1 MKSIN
6 HNTTTSIVNFS
17 LRKEVFF
24 IVIGSIIG
32 ATIMVIPPSTLSAL
46 QGNSD
51 TFWLAAAS
59 VVGSTIQTVGIIIHL
74 LVAIAIGTVV
84 GLILYLTKL
93 LDISRLRNGIIFGLL
108 AGIIVE
114 VIFTIP
120 VYQFLLIP
128 NIISMNLTADV
139 MSAQITVEQILTTL
153 IIHLIWG
160 AVLGYTASILT
171 TKFGANY
178 RCQECDIEFSR
189 LDVYLIHM
197 QNIHD
202 SNSFTT
208 NIVILGGGYAGVGVL
223 NHLQNKFDHN
233 PQIHISMISETNFFL
248 HTPMLPEMATG
259 IIEPRHIA
267 TPLRNF
273 CKRAR
278 FYQAS
283 VSDISLNDRM
293 ITTKTND
300 GKINTINFDYLVV
313 AMGSETKF
321 WSQNVKK
328 HALTIKT
335 LSDALFIR
343 NHIISNLEKA
353 DQESDKEVQKH
364 LTTFVVVGGG
374 FSGVEMV
381 GELNHFVREVVKK
394 YYRNIDYNLIKVV
407 LISANDGILPE
418 IGNLGIYA
426 KKTLEKAGV
435 KIYTKTKLTDAD
447 ENSATLSDGTIISCK
462 TLIWAGGNAMNST
475 ISNLDTEHHKN
486 GRLIVDDYL
495 RLPKNKNVF
504 ALGDCAMIIDSRNN
518 TPYPPT
524 AQHAIREAKTVSD
537 NIIGMIEKS
546 DSLSKFIYDTKGTM
560 AKLGGRDGVAI
571 LLGHEFRGLIAWFL
585 WKHYYLSTL
594 PTMEKKIRVGLDWSI
609 GQFFPQDVTHL
620 SGIN

>member
-1 MKSIN
+1 MAP
-6 HNTTTSIVNFS
+6 HNTKSIVNFS

-32 ATIMVIPPSTLSAL
+32 AAIMVIPPSVLDIL

-59 VVGSTIQTVGIIIHL
+59 VVGSTIQTVGVLIHV
-74 LVAIAIGTVV
+74 LVAIAIGIVV
-84 GLILYLTKL
+84 GLALYLTKL

-114 VIFTIP
+114 VVFTIP

-128 NIISMNLTADV
+128 NIISMNLTTDV
-139 MSAQITVEQILTTL
+139 ISAQITVEQILITFV
-153 IIHLIWG
+153 IHLIWG
-160 AVLGYTASILT
+160 VVLGYIASILT

-178 RCQECDIEFSR
+178 RCQKCDIEFSR

-233 PQIHISMISETNFFL
+233 PKVHISMVSESNFFL

-278 FYQAS
+278 FYQAA
-283 VSDISLNDRM
+283 VHNISLDDKI
-293 ITTKTND
+293 ITIKTND
-300 GKINTINFDYLVV
+300 GKTNTINYDYLVV

-321 WSQNVKK
+321 WSQSVKK

-343 NHIISNLEKA
+343 NHLINNLEKA
-353 DQESDKEVQKH
+353 DQEHDKEIQKH

-394 YYRNIDYNLIKVV
+394 YYRNINYNYIKVV
-407 LISANDGILPE
+407 LVSAVDGILPE

-426 KKTLEKAGV
+426 KKILEKAGV
-435 KIYTKTKLTDAD
+435 TIYTNTKLTDAD
-447 ENSATLSDGTIISCK
+447 ENSATLSDGTIIPCK
-462 TLIWAGGNAMNST
+462 TLIWAGGNAMNDVVN
-475 ISNLDTEHHKN
+475 NLNTEHHKN

-495 RLPKNKNVF
+495 RLPKYKNVF
-504 ALGDCAMIIDSRNN
+504 ALGDCAMVIDSRNN
-518 TPYPPT
+518 MPYPPT
-524 AQHAIREAKTVSD
+524 AQHAIRQAGTVSD
-537 NIIGMIEKS
+537 NITTMIKKS

-560 AKLGGRDGVAI
+560 AKLGGREGVAI
-571 LLGHEFRGLIAWFL
+571 LLGHEFRGLFAWFL

-594 PTMEKKIRVGLDWSI
+594 PTMEKRIRVGLDWAV